1 MMGRK
6 IGAAAAILLGGI
18 GCMKADR
25 LVAVQM
31 NVVQADALPMEIDAG
46 VDVASV
52 DVAIVDAAIV
62 DVAVVDVAV
71 VDAAVGVGPFRAP
84 TEITGLV
91 SDPTTTD
98 IHGASLTQDELEIY
112 FSCQMKGESNFHIWR
127 STRTAS
133 DPAWKLATQVN
144 DIVGVV
150 DDVDPDVSGDGLT
163 LYFASN
169 RSGAGL
175 RLYVSR
181 RQTKDKT
188 WGNPSEMQE
197 LSSPTLDRY
206 GPSVDPS
213 GLFMFFGSA
222 SRDDNNY
229 RLYSASRTNPSAFWG
244 NIQDLSGI
252 NSGKEDNDPAV
263 FHEMRSLIWSSRD
276 PSNGASWDL
285 VEVSRPDLSTLFSSA
300 ARVTL
305 DTLNTPSAERY
316 PWVSQD
322 GTHIVFSRES
332 VGAPGVLYEAWR

>member
-1 MMGRK
+1 MGRQ
-6 IGAAAAILLGGI
+6 IGAAAAILLGGL

-31 NVVQADALPMEIDAG
+31 SVIQADALPMEIDAG
-46 VDVASV
+46 VDVAIV
-52 DVAIVDAAIV
+52 DVAIV

-71 VDAAVGVGPFRAP
+71 VDAAVGVGPFLAP

-91 SDPTTTD
+91 SDPNTTD

-112 FSCQMKGESNFHIWR
+112 FSCQMKGESNFHIWL

-144 DIVGVV
+144 DIVGVA

-188 WGNPSEMQE
+188 WGNPSEIQE

-213 GLFMFFGSA
+213 GRFMFFGSA

-229 RLYSASRTNPSAFWG
+229 RLCSASRDSLGFWG
-244 NIQDLSGI
+244 TVQDLSGI

-263 FHEMRSLIWSSRD
+263 FHDVRALIWSSRD

-285 VEVSRPDLSTLFSSA
+285 VEVSRPDLSTPFSSA

-322 GTHIVFSRES
+322 GTHIVFGREG
-332 VGAPGVLYEAWR
+332 VGAPGVLYEARR

>member
-1 MMGRK
+1 MMGRQ
-6 IGAAAAILLGGI
+6 IGAAAAILLGGL

-31 NVVQADALPMEIDAG
+31 SVIQADALPMEIDAG
-46 VDVASV
+46 VDVAIV
-52 DVAIVDAAIV
+52 DVAIV

-71 VDAAVGVGPFRAP
+71 VDAAVGVGPFLAP

-91 SDPTTTD
+91 SDPNTTD

-112 FSCQMKGESNFHIWR
+112 FSCQMKGESNFHIWL

-144 DIVGVV
+144 DIVGVA

-188 WGNPSEMQE
+188 WGNPSEIQE

-229 RLYSASRTNPSAFWG
+229 RLYSASRADPLAFWG
-244 NIQDLSGI
+244 SIQDLSGI
-252 NSGKEDNDPAV
+252 NSGREDNDPAV
-263 FHEMRSLIWSSRD
+263 FHDLRALIWSSRD

-285 VEVSRPDLSTLFSSA
+285 VEVSRPDLSTPFSSA

-322 GTHIVFSRES
+322 GTHIVFSREG
-332 VGAPGVLYEAWR
+332 VGAPGVLYEARR

>member
-1 MMGRK
+1 MMGRQ
-6 IGAAAAILLGGI
+6 IGAAAAILLGGL

-25 LVAVQM
+25 LVAVQL
-31 NVVQADALPMEIDAG
+31 NVVQADALPIEIDGG
-46 VDVASV
+46 VDVAV
-52 DVAIVDAAIV
+52 VDAAIV
-62 DVAVVDVAV
+62 DVAVADVAI

-112 FSCQMKGESNFHIWR
+112 FACQLKGESNFHIWR

-144 DIVGVV
+144 DIVGVA

-175 RLYVSR
+175 RLYVSQ
-181 RQTKDKT
+181 RQTRDET
-188 WGNPSEMQE
+188 WGQPSEIQE
-197 LSSPTLDRY
+197 LTSPTLDRY

-213 GLFMFFGSA
+213 GRFMFFGSA

-229 RLYSASRTNPSAFWG
+229 RLYSASRTDTSAFWG
-244 NIQDLSGI
+244 NVQDLSI
-252 NSGKEDNDPAV
+252 NTGTEDNDPAI
-263 FHEMRSLIWSSRD
+263 FHDLRSLIWSSRG

-285 VEVSRPDLSTLFSSA
+285 VEVSRPDPSRPFSGTLIP
-300 ARVTL
+300 L
-305 DTLNTPSAERY
+305 ETLNTSYSERY

-322 GTHIVFSRES
+322 GTHIVFSREA
-332 VGAPGVLYEAWR
+332 VGGPGVLYEAWR

>member
-1 MMGRK
+1 
-6 IGAAAAILLGGI
+6 
-18 GCMKADR
+18 
-25 LVAVQM
+25 
-31 NVVQADALPMEIDAG
+31 
-46 VDVASV
+46 
-52 DVAIVDAAIV
+52 
-62 DVAVVDVAV
+62 
-71 VDAAVGVGPFRAP
+71 
-84 TEITGLV
+84 
-91 SDPTTTD
+91 
-98 IHGASLTQDELEIY
+98 LEIY
-112 FSCQMKGESNFHIWR
+112 FACQLKGESNFHIWR

-144 DIVGVV
+144 EIVGVA

-188 WGNPSEMQE
+188 WGNPSEIQE

-213 GLFMFFGSA
+213 GRFMFFGSA

-229 RLYSASRTNPSAFWG
+229 RLCSASRDSLGFWG
-244 NIQDLSGI
+244 TVQDLSGI
-252 NSGKEDNDPAV
+252 NSGREDNDPAV
-263 FHEMRSLIWSSRD
+263 FHDARSLIWSSRD

-285 VEVSRPDLSTLFSSA
+285 VEISRFDLSTPFSGTP
-300 ARVTL
+300 VTL
-305 DTLNTPSAERY
+305 GTLNTPSAERY

-322 GTHIVFSRES
+322 GTHIVFSREG
-332 VGAPGVLYEAWR
+332 VGAPGVLYEARR